1 MIIAFFA
8 FNYVPLFMY
17 IHILSLHIIID
28 FFYTHIFLF
37 YEIFWQRL
45 SSF

>member
-28 FFYTHIFLF
+28 FFIHIFF
-37 YEIFWQRL
+37 YFMR
-45 SSF
+45 FFGKD